1 MRSCP
6 VTNKSLSKVGMCEL
20 HVIAVLIIE
29 NSRRFPV
36 RAPLIHGSRNHPPAN
51 QGASSTQRHRSE
63 TNLKSGKFAE
73 ALLHIRIPPPF
84 EA

>member
-29 NSRRFPV
+29 NFRRFPV
-36 RAPLIHGSRNHPPAN
+36 RAPTNSRFT
-51 QGASSTQRHRSE
+51 QSS
-63 TNLKSGKFAE
+63 SGKPRCIIDAT
-73 ALLHIRIPPPF
+73 ASLRNKPKKRKIR
-84 EA
+84 